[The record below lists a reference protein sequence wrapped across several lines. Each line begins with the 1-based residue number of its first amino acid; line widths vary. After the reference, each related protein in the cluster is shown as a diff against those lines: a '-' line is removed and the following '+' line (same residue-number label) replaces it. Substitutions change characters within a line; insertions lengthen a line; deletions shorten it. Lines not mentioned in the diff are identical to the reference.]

1 MFEKL
6 ILKQILI
13 FNLEAKLKNTK
24 NKLEKVSIAIYI
36 EKIRKEEI
44 E

>member
-1 MFEKL
+1 MFEKM

-13 FNLEAKLKNTK
+13 FNLESKIKNERP
-24 NKLEKVSIAIYI
+24 LEKVSLILLL
-36 EKIRKEEI
+36 EKIRKEVE